1 MLDNTA
7 IFKFD
12 SKSMKLI
19 NKLMVYTKSNSSS
32 ETIRKALYL
41 LDIVVNESNQD
52 KSVVIKSSDGT
63 ETKILI

>member
-1 MLDNTA
+1 VLDNTA